1 MYHNKPAI
9 AIFKSKTV
17 WSLGC
22 VVSDEEVHEV
32 EVLVVL
38 GPLEG
43 RVARDVPDVWVRAV
57 LQQQSHYVNVEVL
70 REDVKVGKIKM
81 IGNFHSRGIKTSVIH
96 HNNDKNDPILRP

>member
-70 REDVKVGKIKM
+70 REDVKVGKIN
-81 IGNFHSRGIKTSVIH
+81 ISIPGGIKTSVIH
-96 HNNDKNDPILRP
+96 HNNDKNDPIHRP

>member
-70 REDVKVGKIKM
+70 REDVKVGKIK
-81 IGNFHSRGIKTSVIH
+81 ISIPGGIKTSVIH

>member
-70 REDVKVGKIKM
+70 REDVKVGKIN
-81 IGNFHSRGIKTSVIH
+81 ISIPGGIKTSVIY
-96 HNNDKNDPILRP
+96 HNNDKNDPIHRP